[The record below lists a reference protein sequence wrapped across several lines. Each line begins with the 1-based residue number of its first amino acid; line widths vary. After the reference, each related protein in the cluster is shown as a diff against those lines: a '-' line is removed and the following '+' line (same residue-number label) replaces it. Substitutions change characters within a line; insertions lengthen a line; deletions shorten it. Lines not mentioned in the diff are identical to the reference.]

1 MAIHLTPKGWAAAS
15 PCGHACIICAGAD
28 VSSDYRAWAL
38 LAFRVADVERAI
50 ANTDAPLL
58 LSGLTQ
64 YRDKLI
70 IRRDQAREAIR

>member
-1 MAIHLTPKGWAAAS
+1 MAIHLTPKGCAAAS

-64 YRDKLI
+64 YRDKLVE
-70 IRRDQAREAIR
+70 RLEAAKAAL

>member
-1 MAIHLTPKGWAAAS
+1 MGINLTPKGWAAAS

-64 YRDKLI
+64 YRDKLVE
-70 IRRDQAREAIR
+70 RLEAAKAAL